1 MKKNRYSKPE
11 RKELPSRRKL
21 AMEAKRLQVI
31 AAQQQHEK
39 RWLEQDLET
48 SRDAQR
54 IWERMAQ
61 TMGVEME
68 RLRKQMDDML
78 PDDRFVQVSARVLL
92 PEEITMAR
100 HVSLNPG
107 RVVVCAKVDF
117 CRFNRHDCGSLG
129 NQAFVRALVDQLCRR
144 VREKLEVELRMVGG

>member
-11 RKELPSRRKL
+11 RKEVPSRRKL

-39 RWLEQDLET
+39 HWLELDLET
-48 SRDAQR
+48 SRDARR

-61 TMGVEME
+61 TMWVEME

-78 PDDRFVQVSARVLL
+78 PSDRFVQVSARVIK
-92 PEEITMAR
+92 PEEMMAR
-100 HVSLNPG
+100 HVSFNPCQ
-107 RVVVCAKVDF
+107 VVVCANVDIR
-117 CRFNRHDCGSLG
+117 RFQRRDCGSLG
-129 NQAFVRALVDQLCRR
+129 NQAFVRAVVDQLCRR
-144 VREKLEVELRMVGG
+144 VREKLEVELRLVGG